1 MKQIKFTTVLTPE
14 DLLDVTLHIEKQ
26 ELIKFALNY
35 RALIRGMWRVV
46 YRVDNFH
53 GFLHEQKFWR
63 NPKPIRIE
71 GKTSEDLDAV
81 RKEYVTQIFEN
92 YKRYRQYFE
101 EMIDNNEKA
110 NFKNGT

>member
-1 MKQIKFTTVLTPE
+1 MKRVKFTTALTPE
-14 DLLDVTLHIEKQ
+14 DLLDTTLLIEKQ

-35 RALIRGMWRVV
+35 RALIRGMWRAV

-63 NPKPIRIE
+63 SPKPIRIE

-92 YKRYRQYFE
+92 YKRYR
-101 EMIDNNEKA
+101 
-110 NFKNGT
+110 

>member
-35 RALIRGMWRVV
+35 RALIRGVWRVV

-63 NPKPIRIE
+63 SPKPVRIE
-71 GKTSEDLDAV
+71 SKKTLSEEIKHY
-81 RKEYVTQIFEN
+81 RHQIMIS
-92 YKRYRQYFE
+92 YQRYRWYYE
-101 EMIDNNEKA
+101 ENQ
-110 NFKNGT
+110 